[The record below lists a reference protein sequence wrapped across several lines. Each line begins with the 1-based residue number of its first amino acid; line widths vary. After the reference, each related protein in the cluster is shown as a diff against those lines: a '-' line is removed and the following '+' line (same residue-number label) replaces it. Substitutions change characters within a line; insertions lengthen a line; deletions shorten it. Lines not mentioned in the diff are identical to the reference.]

1 VNTRGFQPFVILGVL
16 VASGLLLSS
25 CASGNSENS
34 ASPGVPT
41 PSEELAV
48 QTATPESPEETTEA
62 PDGPLYIGNDAS
74 FDFLVAI
81 RDNVPLRWR
90 IDKDALPTKQE
101 VSRSVLTEMVSPERC
116 AQVASLA
123 EVGYLVEEGPLQFIF
138 DGDFQD
144 DADDFV
150 VVGQAPLGILDE
162 VTSVIP
168 QCATFAISRQS
179 PSVVNNSPTQDVVT
193 YQVESKILQNGY
205 MFIQFTADGVVQMT
219 DKNYACLS
227 QGNGDCMF
235 KRSALGYRLIRQDG
249 ETLIVTGV
257 TNIKSKA
264 GSAAR
269 PMKVNEFLNDAQSIL
284 DSFDDLP

>member
-1 VNTRGFQPFVILGVL
+1 MNTRGFQPFVIVGVL

-25 CASGNSENS
+25 CSSGKSENS

-41 PSEELAV
+41 PSDELTV
-48 QTATPESPEETTEA
+48 QTATPEPPEQTTKA

-74 FDFLVAI
+74 FDFLVAT
-81 RDNVPLRWR
+81 RDNVPQGWR
-90 IDKDALPTKQE
+90 IDYDALPTKQE
-101 VSRSVLTEMVSPERC
+101 VSSSVLPEMVSPERC
-116 AQVASLA
+116 VQVASIA
-123 EVGYLVEEGPLQFIF
+123 EVGYLAEEGPLQFIF

-144 DADDFV
+144 EADDFV
-150 VVGQAPLGILDE
+150 VVGQAPLGILDDL
-162 VTSVIP
+162 TSVIS

-179 PSVVNNSPTQDVVT
+179 PSVVNNSPTQDVMT

-205 MFIQFTADGVVQMT
+205 MFIQFTADGVVQMA

-227 QGNGDCMF
+227 QGNGDCMY

-249 ETLIVTGV
+249 ETLTVAGV
-257 TNIKSKA
+257 TNIKSKG

-284 DSFDDLP
+284 DSFDESP